1 MFPVALRRQ
10 FIKKEGGLTQFVS
23 NAWADDR
30 IHLYWDTTFRKNHI
44 IIQVRIRKLSWN
56 LISKTLAQA
65 LIIKR
70 KSKKKINKR
79 KEEEAEEERRFYQHQ
94 IKNKP
99 LSIVMKSL
107 IVKTKSVNLFTRWN
121 NSNLLLKCSRNTSVS
136 AVNKVVQMD
145 SAEFKCKL
153 KLSSIKTLQKLMKF
167 KQGYQSTNHVYSI
180 MLQVNQVRAL
190 TTWY

>member
-1 MFPVALRRQ
+1 MSPVALRRQ
-10 FIKKEGGLTQFVS
+10 FKKKEGGLTQFVS

-30 IHLYWDTTFRKNHI
+30 IRLYWYTTFRKNHI
-44 IIQVRIRKLSWN
+44 IIQVRIRKISWN
-56 LISKTLAQA
+56 LKSKTLAQA
-65 LIIKR
+65 LSIKR

-121 NSNLLLKCSRNTSVS
+121 NSNQLLKCSRNTSVS
-136 AVNKVVQMD
+136 AVNKVV
-145 SAEFKCKL
+145 
-153 KLSSIKTLQKLMKF
+153 
-167 KQGYQSTNHVYSI
+167 
-180 MLQVNQVRAL
+180 
-190 TTWY
+190 